1 MAFTH
6 KPLEFIFFD
15 IGGTLGEYDSAI
27 GKLIPF
33 PSTPK
38 LLAAVRDDMELR
50 IGVITTLRDMS
61 NSQGFALLAQAGLAE
76 FLDPDGTSHRP
87 HPHPKQTRS

>member
-1 MAFTH
+1 MAFTR

-38 LLAAVRDDMELR
+38 LLA
-50 IGVITTLRDMS
+50 
-61 NSQGFALLAQAGLAE
+61 QAGLAE
-76 FLDPDGTSHRP
+76 FLYPDGTSHRP